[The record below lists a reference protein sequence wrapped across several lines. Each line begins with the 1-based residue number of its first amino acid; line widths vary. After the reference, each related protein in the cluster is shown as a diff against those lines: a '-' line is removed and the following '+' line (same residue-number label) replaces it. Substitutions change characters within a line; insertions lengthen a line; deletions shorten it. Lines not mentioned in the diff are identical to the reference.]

1 MPYCTQ
7 CGRKLEYGEKCS
19 CTASGSVQQSAPQ
32 QYRQPY
38 NSGTQQYGSSYGQ
51 QQRQSYTGSSQ
62 QQYGNGY
69 SQQQRQTYTGS
80 SQQQYGSS
88 YGQPQR
94 QSYIGSSQ
102 QQYGSSYGQ
111 PQRQSYTGSSQQ
123 QYGSGYSQQQR
134 QTYTGSTQQQDG
146 SSYSQQQRQSY
157 TGSTQQQ
164 DGSNYGQPQR
174 QSYTGISQQYGS
186 GYGQPQRQSYTGIS
200 QQYGS
205 GYGQQQRQSYNSG
218 SQQYGNGY
226 GQPYSQNSYPY
237 YGQTFT
243 PYKSK
248 SPAAVIAA
256 ILFSL
261 ILVTF
266 AAIFIPPLIGGRSK
280 SKQQEVNAAAA
291 KLYDAAT
298 SAIDY
303 LGSSGENIRGTYII
317 SSDSESNVAVP
328 FEADKFYE
336 TIGYYFP
343 PDNVEYFFVV
353 RKGRVEYLAA
363 SEDWTYRKAAVGS
376 CPQNDESALVPRLY
390 SAKGNGPS
398 AGKKENLDEIYWDT
412 YDKLFDK

>member
-38 NSGTQQYGSSYGQ
+38 NSGTQLYGSSYGQQQGQSYTSSSQQQYGSGYGQ

-62 QQYGNGY
+62 QQYRSGY
-69 SQQQRQTYTGS
+69 SQQQRQTYT
-80 SQQQYGSS
+80 
-88 YGQPQR
+88 
-94 QSYIGSSQ
+94 GSSQ

-134 QTYTGSTQQQDG
+134 QTYTGSTQQQYG
-146 SSYSQQQRQSY
+146 NGYSQQQRQSY
-157 TGSTQQQ
+157 TSGTQ
-164 DGSNYGQPQR
+164 
-174 QSYTGISQQYGS
+174 
-186 GYGQPQRQSYTGIS
+186 
-200 QQYGS
+200 
-205 GYGQQQRQSYNSG
+205 
-218 SQQYGNGY
+218 QQYGNGY
-226 GQPYSQNSYPY
+226 GQPYPQSSYPY

-248 SPAAVIAA
+248 SPVAVIAA
-256 ILFSL
+256 ILFSMIL
-261 ILVTF
+261 ITF

-280 SKQQEVNAAAA
+280 SKQQEANAAAA
-291 KLYDAAT
+291 KLFGAAT
-298 SAIDY
+298 SAMEY
-303 LGSSGENIRGTYII
+303 LDSSGENIRGTYII

-343 PDNVEYFFVV
+343 PDNVEYFLVV

>member
-51 QQRQSYTGSSQ
+51 QQRPSYTGSSQ
-62 QQYGNGY
+62 QQYGSSYGQQQRQSYTGSTQQQYGSGY

-88 YGQPQR
+88 YGQQQR
-94 QSYIGSSQ
+94 QSYTSSSQ
-102 QQYGSSYGQ
+102 QQYGSSYSQ

-123 QYGSGYSQQQR
+123 QYGSS
-134 QTYTGSTQQQDG
+134 
-146 SSYSQQQRQSY
+146 
-157 TGSTQQQ
+157 
-164 DGSNYGQPQR
+164 
-174 QSYTGISQQYGS
+174 
-186 GYGQPQRQSYTGIS
+186 YGQPQRQSYTGIS

-343 PDNVEYFFVV
+343 PDNVEYFLVV

>member
-38 NSGTQQYGSSYGQ
+38 NSGTQQYDSSYGQQGQSYTGSSQQQYGSGYGQ
-51 QQRQSYTGSSQ
+51 QQRQSYTGSTQ
-62 QQYGNGY
+62 QQYGSGY

-94 QSYIGSSQ
+94 QSYTSSTQ
-102 QQYGSSYGQ
+102 QL
-111 PQRQSYTGSSQQ
+111 
-123 QYGSGYSQQQR
+123 YGSGYSQQQR
-134 QTYTGSTQQQDG
+134 Q
-146 SSYSQQQRQSY
+146 SY
-157 TGSTQQQ
+157 TGGTQ
-164 DGSNYGQPQR
+164 
-174 QSYTGISQQYGS
+174 
-186 GYGQPQRQSYTGIS
+186 

-205 GYGQQQRQSYNSG
+205 GYGQQQRQSYKSSPQQQYGSSYGQQQRQSFTGSPQQQYGSSGYGQQQRQSYNSS

-226 GQPYSQNSYPY
+226 GQPYPQNSYPY

-248 SPAAVIAA
+248 SPVAVIAA
-256 ILFSL
+256 ILFSMIL
-261 ILVTF
+261 ITF

-280 SKQQEVNAAAA
+280 SKQQEANAAAA
-291 KLYDAAT
+291 KLFGAAT
-298 SAIDY
+298 SAMEY
-303 LGSSGENIRGTYII
+303 LDSSGENIRGTYII

-343 PDNVEYFFVV
+343 PDNIEYFLVV